1 MDIQI
6 SLPANFVLSAR
17 NVEVTVET
25 SKLTPE
31 ILSLLVA
38 HGIKQ
43 KVVDAASGAV
53 ALAVRDKFG
62 DKAKPASHKEWL
74 TTKEATAAIVAYTES
89 LMLKAADG
97 LHSGEWS
104 QRGSGPVDETTT
116 VQRIV
121 AKAAMK
127 AKLGGES
134 EAWKDFL
141 ALPASDAN
149 ERLDAVWAKNAD
161 RLADAFDAELSARS
175 LRRNKP
181 KVDIDL

>member
-1 MDIQI
+1 MNIRI

-17 NVEVTVET
+17 NVEVTVDT
-25 SKLTPE
+25 AKLTPE

-43 KVVDAASGAV
+43 KVVDAASGAA

-62 DKAKPASHKEWL
+62 DKAKPASHKDWL
-74 TTKEATAAIVAYTES
+74 STKEATSAIVTYTES
-89 LMLKAADG
+89 LMQKAADG

-104 QRGSGPVDETTT
+104 QRGSGPVDEATT

-149 ERLDAVWAKNAD
+149 ERLDAIWAKNASK
-161 RLADAFDAELSARS
+161 LESAFNGELEARA